1 MTALLNPYESLF
13 NTKKINVNASDSPR
27 NLVAAFGEAIAT
39 RSYDLTANPTGS
51 FRGINVDPLVKILSG
66 APAITQPLYGAN
78 LKVELNGT
86 TGTGNKTGG
95 VFAINA
101 YSLVSGSGHTV
112 DKNVGVSTLADVGGG
127 LTGTTIT
134 ENTSLEVVGVGTK
147 GTTTITNA
155 RSQNIVCPNHGA
167 NRRGLLIQAEQIT
180 GLAVGV
186 NNRSFENLG
195 TSNFVGQAI
204 FNSQTI
210 FNGVGTF
217 NAQINGTGGMSFTGV
232 CSIGLTT
239 AVTLRS
245 LGDFNFAGGAVPA
258 TATSLG
264 TQGDIRWDANFIYVC
279 ISTNTWKRSPLST
292 W

>member
-1 MTALLNPYESLF
+1 MAVLLNPYESLLT
-13 NTKKINVNASDSPR
+13 TKKINVNSSESPR
-27 NLVAAFGEAIAT
+27 NLVAAFGEAIAL

-51 FRGINVDPLVKILSG
+51 FRGINVDPLIRILSG
-66 APAITQPLYGAN
+66 APAITQPLYGSN

-95 VFAINA
+95 VAAINA
-101 YSLVSGSGHTV
+101 YSLISGSGHTV
-112 DKNVGVSTLADVGGG
+112 DKNVGISVLADVGGG
-127 LTGTTIT
+127 LTGTTIAD
-134 ENTSLEVVGVGTK
+134 NTSLEVIGVGTK
-147 GTTTITNA
+147 GTTVITNA
-155 RSQNIVCPNHGA
+155 RSLNVISPNHGT

-217 NAQINGTGGMSFTGV
+217 NSQINGTGGMSFTGV
-232 CSIGLTT
+232 CSIGQTT
-239 AVTLRS
+239 AVNLRS
-245 LGDFNFAGGAVPA
+245 LGDFNFAGGIVP
-258 TATSLG
+258 TSASAAG
-264 TQGDIRWDANFIYVC
+264 TTGDIRWDANFVYVC